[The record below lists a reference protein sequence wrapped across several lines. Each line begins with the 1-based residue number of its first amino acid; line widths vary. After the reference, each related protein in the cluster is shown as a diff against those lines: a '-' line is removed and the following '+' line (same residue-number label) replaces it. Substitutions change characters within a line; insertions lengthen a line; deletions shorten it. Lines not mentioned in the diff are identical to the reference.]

1 MFCCQTEGMVS
12 DTMKIADVMQ
22 RKRQRVLVR
31 VPAKL
36 QEKLGAEEAKG
47 TVLGIVPKG
56 SITWVRV
63 KIAGLG
69 EHLFRPQDL
78 EVA

>member
-1 MFCCQTEGMVS
+1 MH
-12 DTMKIADVMQ
+12 

-36 QEKLGAEEAKG
+36 QSKLGAGEVRG
-47 TVLGIVPKG
+47 TVLGVVPKG

-63 KIAGLG
+63 KVAGLG
-69 EHLFRPQDL
+69 EYLFRPQDL
-78 EVA
+78 EAA